1 MIFINYVSDIYISL
15 SFISNK
21 ILEILIIE
29 KHFIIRI
36 ILIQLYHQIFNFTIN
51 MRKNFKIIIFQD
63 KKNEFNDINNYFII
77 NNNLFIMI

>member
-1 MIFINYVSDIYISL
+1 
-15 SFISNK
+15 
-21 ILEILIIE
+21 
-29 KHFIIRI
+29 
-36 ILIQLYHQIFNFTIN
+36 